1 MQQPLPTTTIHMFKP
16 AARSRK
22 IRQTLSSPS
31 PFFYLRMKVA
41 AMMEEVRVLVLA
53 CGHLLADDFEGES
66 PAIPEPLHHLC
77 FQQPGTVATCPTF
90 SSLLLDTINTIM
102 LLSKMLIQVH
112 SQHSSLPP
120 QPSPSTF

>member
-1 MQQPLPTTTIHMFKP
+1 
-16 AARSRK
+16 
-22 IRQTLSSPS
+22 
-31 PFFYLRMKVA
+31 
-41 AMMEEVRVLVLA
+41 MMEEVRVLVLA

-120 QPSPSTF
+120 QPFPRHILTSPFLSSTLPPSSSASWSAPTTHC